1 MPFPHPVTVVK
12 PRGVPE
18 RSSPKKR
25 RGRAAV
31 LAALPATTRLI
42 RRRTGLGEATV
53 SRWLADLKA
62 ADEAHIGRWRRTGS
76 RLAAVWV
83 AGPGED
89 APRLDPLPQSARDR
103 ARRVREREALR
114 AELADRAA
122 RLAALVPR
130 RDPMVAALFGPSPR
144 CAGGLSAAGG
154 AA

>member
-1 MPFPHPVTVVK
+1 MPFPHHVPVVK

-18 RSSPKKR
+18 RPSAKKR

-62 ADEAHIGRWRRTGS
+62 ANEAHIGRWRRTTG
-76 RLAAVWV
+76 RFAGVWV

-89 APRLDPLPQSARDR
+89 APKPEPRTQADRDR
-103 ARRVREREALR
+103 ARRLREREALR

-122 RLAALVPR
+122 RLAAAVPR
-130 RDPMVAALFGPSPR
+130 RDPLVAALFGPASLEARP
-144 CAGGLSAAGG
+144 
-154 AA
+154 

>member
-1 MPFPHPVTVVK
+1 MPFPHPVPVVK

-18 RSSPKKR
+18 RPSAKKR

-31 LAALPATTRLI
+31 LAALPATPRLI

-62 ADEAHIGRWRRTGS
+62 AEEAHVGDWRRTVG
-76 RLAAVWV
+76 RFAAVWV
-83 AGPGED
+83 AGAGED
-89 APRLDPLPQSARDR
+89 APKPDPLSQVARDR
-103 ARRVREREALR
+103 ARRLRERDALR

-144 CAGGLSAAGG
+144 CVGGLSAAGG